1 MTDERRPEESYEL
14 PRPTTIYD
22 VAKAAGVS
30 PSTVSRT
37 FSRPGRVSNRTA
49 AHIRKVA
56 SELGYRTDRIYQQT
70 TPTHS
75 RLIGLAVTDVTNPFF
90 FSLLR
95 GAEQVCAQHDYVV
108 MLFDAQESG
117 PHEREIFERA
127 LPVLDGVI
135 ITSSR
140 LSDTALRGFAKKV
153 PTVVLN
159 RAVAGLPCV
168 VSDYD
173 RGVRSAMEH
182 LAGLGHRRV
191 AYIAGPPASWADGAR
206 WRAFHEAATDL
217 GMIDCRLGPVMPTV
231 RGGQQ
236 VLPQIHER
244 RVSAVVAYNDLIAIG
259 VLRAMAASGL
269 RVPDRLSVIGFDNI
283 FVSDLVSPRL
293 TSIASPL
300 GLVGEKAA
308 RSVISLIEHHDEK
321 SDFMEPLVMP
331 MRLIERASTGPF
343 RSGV

>member
-1 MTDERRPEESYEL
+1 MSDTPRDEGSFGL
-14 PRPTTIYD
+14 PKQTTIYD

-49 AHIRKVA
+49 EHIRRVA
-56 SELGYRTDRIYQQT
+56 AELGYRTDRVQQQAV
-70 TPTHS
+70 PAHTHM
-75 RLIGLAVTDVTNPFF
+75 IGLAVSDVTNPFF

-95 GAEQVCAQHDYVV
+95 GAEQVCTKHGYSV

-117 PHEREIFERA
+117 SHEREIFERA

-135 ITSSR
+135 IASSR

-159 RAVAGLPCV
+159 RVVAGLPCV
-168 VSDYD
+168 VSDYE
-173 RGVRSAMEH
+173 RGVRRALEH

-206 WRAFHEAATDL
+206 WRAFHEASSAL
-217 GMIDCRLGPVMPTV
+217 GMVDSRLGPVMPTV
-231 RGGQQ
+231 RGGEQA
-236 VLPQIHER
+236 LPQIHEHK
-244 RVSAVVAYNDLIAIG
+244 VTAVVAYNDLIAIG
-259 VLRAMAASGL
+259 VLRGMAAAGV
-269 RVPDRLSVIGFDNI
+269 RIPDRLSVIGFDNI
-283 FVSDLVSPRL
+283 FASDLVTPRL

-308 RSVISLIEHHDEK
+308 RSVISLVEHHDEPA
-321 SDFMEPLVMP
+321 DFMEPLVMP
-331 MRLIERASTGPF
+331 MRLIERSSTGPA
-343 RSGV
+343 RTGA

>member
-1 MTDERRPEESYEL
+1 MSDTPRDEGSFGL
-14 PRPTTIYD
+14 PKQTTIYD

-49 AHIRKVA
+49 EHIRKVA
-56 SELGYRTDRIYQQT
+56 AELGYRTDRVQQQAAPAHT
-70 TPTHS
+70 
-75 RLIGLAVTDVTNPFF
+75 RMIGLAVSDVTNPFF

-95 GAEQVCAQHDYVV
+95 GAEQVCTKHGYSV

-117 PHEREIFERA
+117 SHEREIFERA

-135 ITSSR
+135 IASSR

-159 RAVAGLPCV
+159 RVVAGLPCV
-168 VSDYD
+168 VSDYE
-173 RGVRSAMEH
+173 RGVRRALEH

-206 WRAFHEAATDL
+206 WRAFHEASSDL
-217 GMIDCRLGPVMPTV
+217 GMVDGRLGPVMPTV
-231 RGGQQ
+231 RGGEQA
-236 VLPQIHER
+236 LPQIHEHK
-244 RVSAVVAYNDLIAIG
+244 VTAVIAYNDLIAIG
-259 VLRAMAASGL
+259 VLRGMAAAGV
-269 RVPDRLSVIGFDNI
+269 RIPDRLSVIGFDNI
-283 FVSDLVSPRL
+283 FASDLVTPRL

-308 RSVISLIEHHDEK
+308 RSVISLIEHHDEPA
-321 SDFMEPLVMP
+321 DFMEPLIMP
-331 MRLIERASTGPF
+331 MRLIERSSTGPA
-343 RSGV
+343 RSGT

>member
-1 MTDERRPEESYEL
+1 MSDVHGDGGSFEL
-14 PRPTTIYD
+14 PKQTTIYD

-56 SELGYRTDRIYQQT
+56 AELGYRTDRVHQQAA
-70 TPTHS
+70 PTHTHM
-75 RLIGLAVTDVTNPFF
+75 IGLAVTDVTNPFF

-95 GAEQVCAQHDYVV
+95 GAEQVCTQHGYAL

-117 PHEREIFERA
+117 PREREIFERA
-127 LPVLDGVI
+127 LPVLDGVVI
-135 ITSSR
+135 ASSR

-159 RAVAGLPCV
+159 RVVAGLPCV
-168 VSDYD
+168 VSDYE
-173 RGVRSAMEH
+173 RGVRRALEH

-206 WRAFHEAATDL
+206 WRAFHEAASDL
-217 GMIDCRLGPVMPTV
+217 GMVDCRLGPVMPTV
-231 RGGQQ
+231 RGGEQ
-236 VLPQIHER
+236 VLPQIHEHK
-244 RVSAVVAYNDLIAIG
+244 VSAVIAYNDLIAIG
-259 VLRAMAASGL
+259 ILRGTAAAGV

-283 FVSDLVSPRL
+283 FASDLVTPRL

-308 RSVISLIEHHDEK
+308 RSVISLIEHHDEQA
-321 SDFMEPLVMP
+321 DFMEPLVMP
-331 MRLIERASTGPF
+331 MRLIERASTGPA
-343 RSGV
+343 RA